1 MKSYEVVITALR
13 ADSFYTLTIVLPV
26 IVITI
31 NMATMGMLLPAVS
44 GEKMGLQITLL
55 LTLVVFIQ
63 LLQDEVP
70 VWQLYR
76 NTPKILVY
84 FVVVMITMSVT
95 IRNVSV
101 LIVEDH
107 RN

>member
-1 MKSYEVVITALR
+1 MTM
-13 ADSFYTLTIVLPV
+13 VLPV
-26 IVITI
+26 IAVTV
-31 NMATMGMLLPAVS
+31 MATMGMLLPADS

-70 VWQLYR
+70 FWQLYQ

-84 FVVVMITMSVT
+84 FVVVMGTMSFTIIVSVWSLYLHNMNDQELHNFGY
-95 IRNVSV
+95 IRNV
-101 LIVEDH
+101 
-107 RN
+107 

>member
-1 MKSYEVVITALR
+1 M
-13 ADSFYTLTIVLPV
+13 VLPV

-31 NMATMGMLLPAVS
+31 NMATMGMLLPAAS

-70 VWQLYR
+70 VWQLYQ
-76 NTPKILVY
+76 NAPKILVY
-84 FVVVMITMSVT
+84 FVVVMVVMSVT

-101 LIVEDH
+101 
-107 RN
+107 